1 MAGFVPAA
9 EVLAELSKSPLPREA
24 KAAMLALSIE
34 TLVGDPLAW
43 PYSWSPFRCEFGFHQ
58 WTGALD
64 VFPAWG
70 GNAAHNTHAFG
81 VWQDEPET
89 YGEITAL
96 TGDTKVEPQS
106 QITNNWVLA
115 VRDFKVR
122 AGGDLLAALQ
132 AGQLDTVS
140 PALIATWPAGADA
153 NFPDRYAQSLAMFPI
168 DTPPP
173 SLLEIPLD
181 QQCTIA
187 ILSATDASGAAVT
200 DIPADLIAPDDPSV
214 CSASIAGME
223 LAITPLALGP
233 TTLRGADQVIT
244 ISVVKP
250 AAPPAV
256 AHLVL
261 DLAHPV
267 FAPIAAAARA
277 MIARLPMVAVAAAM
291 LLLGMQRADGPAPTA
306 MFIFPPAQEAD
317 LHGISMPSNESAKW
331 DKEPLAF
338 CPPGDLRRLLLNS
351 PCGR

>member
-1 MAGFVPAA
+1 
-9 EVLAELSKSPLPREA
+9 
-24 KAAMLALSIE
+24 
-34 TLVGDPLAW
+34 
-43 PYSWSPFRCEFGFHQ
+43 
-58 WTGALD
+58 
-64 VFPAWG
+64 
-70 GNAAHNTHAFG
+70 
-81 VWQDEPET
+81 
-89 YGEITAL
+89 
-96 TGDTKVEPQS
+96 
-106 QITNNWVLA
+106 
-115 VRDFKVR
+115 
-122 AGGDLLAALQ
+122 
-132 AGQLDTVS
+132 
-140 PALIATWPAGADA
+140 
-153 NFPDRYAQSLAMFPI
+153 MFPI

-277 MIARLPMVAVAAAM
+277 IIARLPMVAVAAAM